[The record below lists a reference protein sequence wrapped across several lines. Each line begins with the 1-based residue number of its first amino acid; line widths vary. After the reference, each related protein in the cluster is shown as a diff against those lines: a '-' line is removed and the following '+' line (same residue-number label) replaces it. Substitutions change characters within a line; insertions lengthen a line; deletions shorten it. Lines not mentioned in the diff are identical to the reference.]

1 MPKLTRQHLLMLIFL
16 TLVWGSNWP
25 VMKMGVN
32 GYPPLTFRTWCLLFG
47 WPVIGLVLWRMKVP
61 FHVPRSQWRELF
73 TLSFFNMFMW
83 YGLVIVALASLSSG
97 RAAILGYTM
106 PIFSALWGVLFF
118 HTPLR
123 LRGWLGVASAAL
135 AAMLLLWHEVSVL
148 SGHPLGVMLMLVAA
162 ASWGYG
168 TQRMRHTTATVATLT
183 LAFWMT
189 GLTTVVMCVLS
200 WVFEPYP
207 WVMPS
212 ERVWWAIAYNAI
224 GVFGFAQ
231 PAWLI
236 LARNLPPLAS
246 TLSVMFIPVL
256 GAFSGAWWLGEQL
269 HWQDVAAV
277 LLIVL
282 AIASVLWPAREAVR
296 QT

>member
-1 MPKLTRQHLLMLIFL
+1 MI
-16 TLVWGSNWP
+16 
-25 VMKMGVN
+25 
-32 GYPPLTFRTWCLLFG
+32 
-47 WPVIGLVLWRMKVP
+47 
-61 FHVPRSQWRELF
+61 
-73 TLSFFNMFMW
+73 
-83 YGLVIVALASLSSG
+83 
-97 RAAILGYTM
+97 
-106 PIFSALWGVLFF
+106 
-118 HTPLR
+118 
-123 LRGWLGVASAAL
+123 
-135 AAMLLLWHEVSVL
+135 
-148 SGHPLGVMLMLVAA
+148 LVAA

-200 WVFEPYP
+200 WMFEPYP

-212 ERVWWAIAYNAI
+212 ERVWWAIAYNAV

-246 TLSVMFIPVL
+246 TLSVMLIPVL

-296 QT
+296 QA

>member
-1 MPKLTRQHLLMLIFL
+1 MI
-16 TLVWGSNWP
+16 
-25 VMKMGVN
+25 
-32 GYPPLTFRTWCLLFG
+32 
-47 WPVIGLVLWRMKVP
+47 
-61 FHVPRSQWRELF
+61 
-73 TLSFFNMFMW
+73 
-83 YGLVIVALASLSSG
+83 
-97 RAAILGYTM
+97 
-106 PIFSALWGVLFF
+106 
-118 HTPLR
+118 
-123 LRGWLGVASAAL
+123 
-135 AAMLLLWHEVSVL
+135 
-148 SGHPLGVMLMLVAA
+148 LVAA

-189 GLTTVVMCVLS
+189 GLTTLVMCVLS

-212 ERVWWAIAYNAI
+212 ERVWWAIAYNAV

-256 GAFSGAWWLGEQL
+256 GAFSGALRGGGDFL
-269 HWQDVAAV
+269 LVVADTC
-277 LLIVL
+277 LSRGP
-282 AIASVLWPAREAVR
+282 ASPPKSSRGWK
-296 QT
+296 

>member
-1 MPKLTRQHLLMLIFL
+1 
-16 TLVWGSNWP
+16 
-25 VMKMGVN
+25 
-32 GYPPLTFRTWCLLFG
+32 
-47 WPVIGLVLWRMKVP
+47 
-61 FHVPRSQWRELF
+61 
-73 TLSFFNMFMW
+73 
-83 YGLVIVALASLSSG
+83 
-97 RAAILGYTM
+97 M

-236 LARNLPPLAS
+236 LARNLPLLAS

-269 HWQDVAAV
+269 HWQDIAAV
-277 LLIVL
+277 LLIVV